1 MRLAVPVSKGRVSSL
16 FDVARWLM
24 VVDVIGG
31 EATFTKV
38 FPMNGPNRQRAI
50 SELGV
55 DVLICGAISRDLEE
69 SLVASGVEVVAEI
82 RGGTDDVLRAYT
94 NGSLIQPRFMMP
106 GCHGRRRQA
115 RNQMGRP
122 ESVDASAR
130 RSAERVTGTPAGG
143 FDDEGP
149 TGWMV
154 H

>member
-1 MRLAVPVSKGRVSSL
+1 MRLAVPVAQGRVSPL

-38 FPMNGPNRQRAI
+38 FPLGGPDRQRMI

-55 DVLICGAISRDLEE
+55 DVLICGAISRALEDG
-69 SLVASGVEVVAEI
+69 LVASGVEVVAEI
-82 RGGTDDVLRAYT
+82 RGDTDDVLRAYT

-115 RNQMGRP
+115 RKHRGRP

-130 RSAERVTGTPAGG
+130 RSAERVTSTPAGE